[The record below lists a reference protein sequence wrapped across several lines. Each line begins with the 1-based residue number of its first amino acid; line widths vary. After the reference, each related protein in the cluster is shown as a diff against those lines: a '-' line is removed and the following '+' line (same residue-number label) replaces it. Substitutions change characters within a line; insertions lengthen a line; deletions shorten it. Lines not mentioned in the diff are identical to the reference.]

1 MSENTLAVYQ
11 TVSYFII
18 YAFFGWC
25 LEVVYQAVEHGKFI
39 NRGFLNGPYCPIY
52 GFGVIMVVYALDPIK
67 ENILILYAGAVL
79 LTTSLE
85 LVTGFL
91 LEKIFNQ
98 KWWDY
103 SGERF
108 NLKGYICLKF
118 SLLWGIACLITV
130 RLIHPSVEKF
140 VDRLPHKFG
149 IVMLTVIMTGFISDM
164 IITVMAIIHIKKK
177 LRLLEDISA
186 EMRKISDKTG
196 QKIFDGVEIVM
207 DKKNEFDEKTE
218 AYHKKFNELSE
229 RYKKL
234 IEKRT
239 ATGKR
244 LAAAF
249 PKLKLYPPKGFKEQL
264 DELKKD
270 IKNRL

>member
-1 MSENTLAVYQ
+1 MSENALAVYQ

-52 GFGVIMVVYALDPIK
+52 GFGVIMVVYVLDPIK
-67 ENILILYAGAVL
+67 ENIFILYAGAVL
-79 LTTSLE
+79 LTTTLE

-130 RLIHPSVEKF
+130 RLIHPSVERF

-149 IVMLTVIMTGFISDM
+149 IIMLSVIMTGFISDM
-164 IITVMAIIHIKKK
+164 IITVMAIVHIKKK

-186 EMRKISDKTG
+186 EMKKISDKTG

>member
-1 MSENTLAVYQ
+1 MNETSLAVFR

-39 NRGFLNGPYCPIY
+39 NRGFLNGPYCTIY
-52 GFGVIMVVYALDPIK
+52 GFGVIIVCYALEPIK
-67 ENILILYAGAVL
+67 DNLIVLYVGAVL

-85 LVTGFL
+85 LLTGFL

-103 SGERF
+103 SKERF

-118 SLLWGIACLITV
+118 SLLWGVACLVAV
-130 RLIHPSVEKF
+130 RLIHPSVERF
-140 VDRLPHKFG
+140 VSKIPQRFG
-149 IVMLTVIMTGFISDM
+149 VVILSLIMVGFISDM

-177 LRLLEDISA
+177 LKLLEDISA

-196 QKIFDGVEIVM
+196 QKLFDGVELVM
-207 DKKNEFDEKTE
+207 DKKNELDEKTE
-218 AYHKKFNELSE
+218 VHRKRFNDLAEK
-229 RYKKL
+229 YKQL
-234 IEKRT
+234 LEKRT
-239 ATGKR
+239 LTSKR
-244 LAAAF
+244 LANAF
-249 PKLKLYPPKGFKEQL
+249 PKLKLYPVKGFREQL
-264 DELKKD
+264 EELRKD
-270 IKNRL
+270 IKKRF